1 LTVNYFLDNPYIQ
14 DEYVEMI
21 EIVDPDK
28 LDMSQR
34 RKFRIEKEHSLFS
47 KERCVNIKQTITA
60 FNLFCGKKSCNN
72 HQARDFCALLIV
84 AEIL

>member
-1 LTVNYFLDNPYIQ
+1 MTVNYILDNPYIQ

-47 KERCVNIKQTITA
+47 KERYVKIKQTITA
-60 FNLFCGKKSCNN
+60 FNFFCDKKSCTN
-72 HQARDFCALLIV
+72 H
-84 AEIL
+84 

>member
-1 LTVNYFLDNPYIQ
+1 LTINYFLDNPYIQ

-47 KERCVNIKQTITA
+47 KERYVKIKQTITA
-60 FNLFCGKKSCNN
+60 CNLFCDTKSCTNN
-72 HQARDFCALLIV
+72 
-84 AEIL
+84 